1 MRCSEPLAVVKSTVG
16 FTKQVSVFAT
26 LAPAAVAQLRLVR
39 SMRRF
44 LLILLALGI
53 GTLVTTMT
61 TALSYFAFQAGAH
74 LVSEILFWPNTLMQS
89 LVPVHNIGTPEHSF
103 YEGTPVNIAA
113 FFVSFPL
120 GILVYSAVA
129 YIFVRRRQYGL
140 HTTQNT

>member
-1 MRCSEPLAVVKSTVG
+1 
-16 FTKQVSVFAT
+16 
-26 LAPAAVAQLRLVR
+26 
-39 SMRRF
+39 MRRS

-53 GTLVTTMT
+53 GTLATTVTA
-61 TALSYFAFQAGAH
+61 ALSYFAFHGGAE

-89 LVPVHNIGTPEHSF
+89 LVPLHNIGTPEHPF

-129 YIFVRRRQYGL
+129 YAFVRRRQYRFQA
-140 HTTQNT
+140 TQQT

>member
-89 LVPVHNIGTPEHSF
+89 LVPLHNIGTSEH
-103 YEGTPVNIAA
+103 P
-113 FFVSFPL
+113 FVSFPL

-129 YIFVRRRQYGL
+129 YVFVRRRQYGFQ
-140 HTTQNT
+140 TTQQT